1 MHRIS
6 RVLSRNR
13 REPAT
18 SSGFTEATDRT
29 PSPNYPILDI
39 LQLLVQA
46 RAGGIRSDLIKALED
61 RFHELLEDEEEDELQ
76 ILAVLEDRLQSHR
89 QELLEIQQETPLL
102 DFEEEQLHDYIEKIA
117 WIDSERWRLATES
130 EDTQRYDRF
139 LERHPDPGVSSDLK
153 LAFDRPPSYQSAV
166 EFPSPPPYASNS
178 DLGGPLP
185 GLPRITQAETRNNNS
200 RDTLHRTP
208 QAVSSSCET
217 YMKARMAQERQLWA
231 LARMNAGAPRPIPQA
246 ARTPRQLTRT
256 EADRQQENLA
266 QSGYM

>member
-1 MHRIS
+1 MHHIS
-6 RVLSRNR
+6 RILSHSR

-18 SSGFTEATDRT
+18 SSGFTEAADRT
-29 PSPNYPILDI
+29 PGPNNTILSI

-61 RFHELLEDEEEDELQ
+61 RFHELLEVEEEEELQ
-76 ILAVLEDRLQSHR
+76 ILAELEDRLQSQR
-89 QELLEIQQETPLL
+89 QELLEMQQEAPLL
-102 DFEEEQLHDYIEKIA
+102 DFEEEQLKDRIEKIA

-166 EFPSPPPYASNS
+166 EFPSPPPYASNC
-178 DLGGPLP
+178 DLRSPLP
-185 GLPRITQAETRNNNS
+185 PITQAETRNNNL
-200 RDTLHRTP
+200 RDALHRTP
-208 QAVSSSCET
+208 QAVSNSCET
-217 YMKARMAQERQLWA
+217 YMRGRIARERQLWA
-231 LARMNAGAPRPIPQA
+231 LARMNAGAPRLIAQA
-246 ARTPRQLTRT
+246 ARNPRQITRT
-256 EADRQQENLA
+256 EANRQQEDLA